1 MRSII
6 PLTLAQSLL
15 LNSSQAVS
23 LLTYLRTVIQDQ
35 KDATADVTQLT
46 DSESL
51 PIHVLP
57 DKVDEVSKENNFDE
71 AFVDTT

>member
-46 DSESL
+46 DSESV